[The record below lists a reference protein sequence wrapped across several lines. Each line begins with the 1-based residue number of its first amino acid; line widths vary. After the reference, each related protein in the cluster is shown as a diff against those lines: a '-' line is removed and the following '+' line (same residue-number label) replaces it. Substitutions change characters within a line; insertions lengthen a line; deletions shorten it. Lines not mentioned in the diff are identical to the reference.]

1 MYVCIWVGTNLGRDP
16 AQETLEKIFL
26 GQLGLQIVV
35 SNLREMRDEMMRLA
49 EEETKTIIQ
58 L

>member
-1 MYVCIWVGTNLGRDP
+1 MYVCIWVGINLGRDP